1 MASDDVNPDAPSAAE
16 SIVLNLHRIL
26 RVVTA
31 GQS

>member
-16 SIVLNLHRIL
+16 SIVLNLHRFL
-26 RVVTA
+26 RVVAA